1 MWAGSFWQCVSF
13 SCNDG
18 RYLLEAHEDCKNEA
32 GGGENVEKPS
42 CAEEEVRQ
50 DWSAGLEKEFN
61 VGVILS
67 QKSPSPSLPDGRCNH
82 HCHYHHHHHD
92 KHRSAPSPSYLMVDV
107 DSACLIAAHCG
118 EVQPA
123 SSTSPYLCSP
133 EHHFTFIY
141 VRLGKFNQFQ
151 FNLICVFWSNAINVI
166 INFIQFQ
173 HQLYPCHHH
182 CVRTRPESRW
192 WSSRLDVPLVPHWT
206 ARRTLEG
213 GSS

>member
-1 MWAGSFWQCVSF
+1 
-13 SCNDG
+13 
-18 RYLLEAHEDCKNEA
+18 
-32 GGGENVEKPS
+32 
-42 CAEEEVRQ
+42 
-50 DWSAGLEKEFN
+50 
-61 VGVILS
+61 
-67 QKSPSPSLPDGRCNH
+67 
-82 HCHYHHHHHD
+82 
-92 KHRSAPSPSYLMVDV
+92 MVDV

-151 FNLICVFWSNAINVI
+151 FNFICVFWSNAINVI
-166 INFIQFQ
+166 INFIPFQ

-206 ARRTLEG
+206 ARRTFEG
-213 GSS
+213 WIWRMIKWRMVKRWIWRFSKAPLKICLTGCICRRRRKPDLSKWKEGQFVSSRWVMISSAMYHCYRSIMISYILYNICRCRWAESITEKVIFIISF